1 MLDAYREIYIGYY
14 TIREHR
20 CQSRFAWPARYRRYE
35 KTAAS
40 PKYRIA
46 MAQTASFLAFYR
58 FDSLM
63 GICYFLIIKPNK

>member
-1 MLDAYREIYIGYY
+1 
-14 TIREHR
+14 
-20 CQSRFAWPARYRRYE
+20 
-35 KTAAS
+35 
-40 PKYRIA
+40 